1 MIPSD
6 GEELGEGP
14 VPSTLAEANALSK
27 VLSAAVPVGTAVGAF
42 VLGAD
47 TLVVTEGRVLGKPV
61 SGDEAADMLVQLSG
75 KTHQVV
81 SGVCLARWDGEAGR
95 VCAHGSVATRV
106 RFRPLEAEDVR
117 AYLDC
122 GEWRGKAGAYAIQGR
137 AALFVEGIEGDYANV
152 VGLPLE
158 LLGRLFREAGFDLLQ
173 RRWREPGPGV
183 TS

>member
-6 GEELGEGP
+6 AEELGEGP
-14 VPSTLAEANALSK
+14 VPSVVAEANALSK
-27 VLSAAVPVGTAVGAF
+27 VQAAAVPAGTAVGAF

-47 TLVVTEGRVLGKPV
+47 TLVVTEGRILGKPV
-61 SGDEAADMLVQLSG
+61 SEDEAADMLVLLSG
-75 KTHQVV
+75 KTHEVV
-81 SGVCLARWDGEAGR
+81 SGVCLARWDGEASR
-95 VCAHGSVATRV
+95 VCARGSVATRV
-106 RFRPLEAEDVR
+106 RFRLLEAEDIR

-173 RRWREPGPGV
+173 RRRWEPGPGMA
-183 TS
+183 S